1 MFHPHFLRLFF
12 GIPHSTAEAMA
23 FVAASKV
30 EEDLQQARREER
42 GSKDGPRLNVF
53 LRVEESCRFSVGG
66 E

>member
-30 EEDLQQARREER
+30 EEDLHRTWIEER
-42 GSKDGPRLNVF
+42 EGQCTADVGSVNEWRRSGP
-53 LRVEESCRFSVGG
+53 VG
-66 E
+66 